1 MRRIALGQPSFE
13 SGLILDAVEQGIILQ
28 DVIKN
33 VTIDVRI
40 VKSTVPVGE
49 EPPPLTTRFVGLP
62 HLAAVPRAAPAARQR
77 AARRRRRLGQA
88 VAHALRRLHVRDEV
102 LSD

>member
-40 VKSTVPVGE
+40 VKSTVHVGE
-49 EPPPLTTRFVGLP
+49 EPPPFTTRFVGLP
-62 HLAAVPRAAPAARQR
+62 HLAVVPPASIIGKRFSNDKVYEAIEI
-77 AARRRRRLGQA
+77 
-88 VAHALRRLHVRDEV
+88 DP
-102 LSD
+102 